1 MPRTEEAKR
10 STYIPPRKRGRGLIG
25 LAVGL
30 LALVGIVIGAA
41 VILPPIFEDM
51 RTPADYEGT
60 GVDPI
65 EVSIPEG
72 ATGTDV
78 ADILFESDVIASQ
91 EAMVDILVADPS
103 IAFQPGTFELRTQM
117 SAQAA
122 IDALTAPGAAM
133 LWRITI
139 PEGWVITQVFDELAA
154 VTGFEVAEFESAAET
169 VQAEHLPESAVSL
182 EGWMFPA
189 TYEFDTSSSTPESI
203 LVTLVNRMT
212 QALDE
217 RGVSADEAQE
227 VLTMAAL
234 VQREGRT
241 AEDFDKMARVFL
253 NRLDIDM
260 LLQSDATVA
269 YGTGHMHVVTTT
281 PEERADEANP
291 YNTYVHHGLPPGPI
305 GAPGDTAIDA
315 ALNPADGD
323 WLYFVTVNPESGE
336 TVFSETYEEH
346 QQAVERFQ
354 EWLRENPGW
363 GS

>member
-1 MPRTEEAKR
+1 MRRAEPAKR
-10 STYIPPRKRGRGLIG
+10 STYIEPPRKRKGLIG
-25 LAVGL
+25 LAIGL
-30 LALVGIVIGAA
+30 VVVLALVIGAA
-41 VILPPIFEDM
+41 VVLPPLIRDM
-51 RTPADYEGT
+51 RAPSDYTGE

-78 ADILFESDVIASQ
+78 AGILYENDVIASS
-91 EAMVDILVADPS
+91 EAMIELLVADPS
-103 IAFQPGTFELRTQM
+103 IQFQPGTFELKTQM

-139 PEGWVITQVFDELAA
+139 PEGWVITQVFEELSA
-154 VTGFEVAEFESAAET
+154 VTGYDVSEFETAADT
-169 VQAEHLPESAVSL
+169 VQAEHLPDDAVSL

-189 TYEFDTSSSTPESI
+189 TYEFDTSTSTPESI
-203 LVTLVNRMT
+203 LTTLVNRMT

-217 RGVSADEAQE
+217 RGVTADEAQE
-227 VLTMAAL
+227 LLTMAAL

-241 AEDFDKMARVFL
+241 PEDFGKMVRVFQ

-281 PEERADEANP
+281 PEERADESNP
-291 YNTYVHHGLPPGPI
+291 YNTYVHQGLPPGPI
-305 GAPGDTAIDA
+305 GAPGDAAIDA

-323 WLYFVTVNPESGE
+323 WLYFVTVNPETGE
-336 TVFSETYEEH
+336 TVFSVTYEEH

-354 EWLRENPGW
+354 QWLRDNPGW